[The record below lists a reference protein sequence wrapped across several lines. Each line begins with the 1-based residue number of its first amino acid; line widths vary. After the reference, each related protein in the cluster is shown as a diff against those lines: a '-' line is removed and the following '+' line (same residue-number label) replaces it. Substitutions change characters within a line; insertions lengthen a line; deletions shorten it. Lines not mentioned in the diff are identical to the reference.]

1 MNQGPQLNHSPQVNQ
16 NPQLSDGIA
25 PDAILR
31 VSHVTKSYRGV
42 PAVRD
47 VSFTL
52 RRGRSLAVIG
62 ESGSGKTTLTSIAL
76 GLLRPDCGD
85 VEYCGDARD
94 SAGTARAGETARSS
108 ETVDSASTSI
118 VDDHAA
124 LLRLRRESGIV
135 HQDPFASLDPRWS
148 ALRSIAEPLRARG
161 VPRDEAERQAAQTLQ
176 SVGLDPRV
184 YGVRLPVDLSG
195 GQAQRVAIARALVVR
210 PRLLL
215 ADEPMSAIDV
225 TARLQILDVLGGLRG
240 KVAMLVVLHDLGVA
254 QRLADDVIVM
264 HHGDVVERGTV
275 DQVLTHPRDPYTRRL
290 IAAATL

>member
-1 MNQGPQLNHSPQVNQ
+1 M
-16 NPQLSDGIA
+16 SDNGKS
-25 PDAILR
+25 DAILR
-31 VSHVTKSYRGV
+31 VSHVTKLYRGV

-76 GLLRPDCGD
+76 GLLRPDAGS
-85 VEYCGDARD
+85 VEYCGGAEVSAAAGSDATD
-94 SAGTARAGETARSS
+94 SAGADSVGAGSATANPATGTSVYE
-108 ETVDSASTSI
+108 DS
-118 VDDHAA
+118 AA
-124 LLRLRRESGIV
+124 LLRMRRESGIV

-148 ALRSIAEPLRARG
+148 ALRSVAEPLRARS
-161 VPRDEAERQAAQTLQ
+161 VSRTEAERQAARALQ
-176 SVGLDPRV
+176 SVGLDSRV
-184 YGVRLPVDLSG
+184 YGPRLPMDLSG

-215 ADEPMSAIDV
+215 ADEPMSALDV
-225 TARLQILDVLGGLRG
+225 TARLQILDVLGALRG

-264 HHGDVVERGTV
+264 HHGEVVERGTV
-275 DQVLTHPRDPYTRRL
+275 AQVLAHPRDPYTRRL

>member
-1 MNQGPQLNHSPQVNQ
+1 MSNGVSNGV
-16 NPQLSDGIA
+16 SDSSDEIA
-25 PDAILR
+25 NAGASCGTEPDAILR
-31 VSHVTKSYRGV
+31 VNHVAKRYRGV

-76 GLLRPDCGD
+76 GLLRPDTGS
-85 VEYCGDARD
+85 VEYCGGEED
-94 SAGTARAGETARSS
+94 SGT
-108 ETVDSASTSI
+108 TS
-118 VDDHAA
+118 VYEDPAA

-148 ALRSIAEPLRARG
+148 ALRSVAEPLRARS
-161 VPRDEAERQAAQTLQ
+161 VSRTEAERQAAQALQ

-184 YGVRLPVDLSG
+184 YGPRLPMDLSG
-195 GQAQRVAIARALVVR
+195 GQAQRVAIARALVVS

-215 ADEPMSAIDV
+215 ADEPMSALDV
-225 TARLQILDVLGGLRG
+225 TARLQILDVLGALRG

-264 HHGDVVERGTV
+264 HHGEVVERGTV
-275 DQVLTHPRDPYTRRL
+275 ARVLTHPHDPYTRRL

>member
-1 MNQGPQLNHSPQVNQ
+1 LDQNPQV

-25 PDAILR
+25 SDAILR

-42 PAVRD
+42 PAVHD

-76 GLLRPDCGD
+76 GLLRPDSGG
-85 VEYCGDARD
+85 VEYYGDARD
-94 SAGTARAGETARSS
+94 SAGTARAGETAHAG
-108 ETVDSASTSI
+108 ETADFVSMSI

-148 ALRSIAEPLRARG
+148 ALRSIAEPLLARGRAQRARG
-161 VPRDEAERQAAQTLQ
+161 ISRTEAERQAAQALQ

-184 YGVRLPVDLSG
+184 YGPRLPMDLSG

-215 ADEPMSAIDV
+215 ADEPMSALDV
-225 TARLQILDVLGGLRG
+225 TARLQILDVLGTLRG
-240 KVAMLVVLHDLGVA
+240 KVAMLVVLHDLGIA

-264 HHGDVVERGTV
+264 HHGEVVERGTV
-275 DQVLTHPRDPYTRRL
+275 AQVLTHPHDPYTRRL

>member
-1 MNQGPQLNHSPQVNQ
+1 MNQ

-31 VSHVTKSYRGV
+31 VSHVTKFYRGV

-62 ESGSGKTTLTSIAL
+62 ESGSGKTTLTSIAM

-85 VEYCGDARD
+85 VEYYGDARD
-94 SAGTARAGETARSS
+94 SADTAHSRDTVHSGETA
-108 ETVDSASTSI
+108 DSAGMSI
-118 VDDHAA
+118 INNHAA

-275 DQVLTHPRDPYTRRL
+275 DQVLTHPRDSYTRRL

>member
-1 MNQGPQLNHSPQVNQ
+1 M
-16 NPQLSDGIA
+16 SDNGKS
-25 PDAILR
+25 DAILR
-31 VSHVTKSYRGV
+31 VSHVTKCYRGV

-47 VSFTL
+47 ASFTL

-76 GLLRPDCGD
+76 GLLRPDAGS
-85 VEYCGDARD
+85 VEYCGGEED
-94 SAGTARAGETARSS
+94 SGT
-108 ETVDSASTSI
+108 TS
-118 VDDHAA
+118 VYDDPAA

-148 ALRSIAEPLRARG
+148 ALRSVAEPLRARS
-161 VPRDEAERQAAQTLQ
+161 VSRAEVERQAAQTLR
-176 SVGLDPRV
+176 SAGLDPRV
-184 YGVRLPVDLSG
+184 YGPRLPMDLSG

-215 ADEPMSAIDV
+215 ADEPMSALDV
-225 TARLQILDVLGGLRG
+225 TARLQILDVLGTLRG

-264 HHGDVVERGTV
+264 HHGEVVERGTV
-275 DQVLTHPRDPYTRRL
+275 AQVLTHPHDPYTRRL

>member
-1 MNQGPQLNHSPQVNQ
+1 M
-16 NPQLSDGIA
+16 SDNGKS
-25 PDAILR
+25 DAILR
-31 VSHVTKSYRGV
+31 VSHVTKCYRGV

-76 GLLRPDCGD
+76 GLLRPDAGS
-85 VEYCGDARD
+85 VEYCGGEED
-94 SAGTARAGETARSS
+94 SG
-108 ETVDSASTSI
+108 STSI
-118 VDDHAA
+118 FEDPAA

-148 ALRSIAEPLRARG
+148 ALRSVAEPLLARGRAQRARG
-161 VPRDEAERQAAQTLQ
+161 ISRAEAERQAAQTLR
-176 SVGLDPRV
+176 SAGLDPRV
-184 YGVRLPVDLSG
+184 YGPRLPMDLSG

-215 ADEPMSAIDV
+215 ADEPMSALDV
-225 TARLQILDVLGGLRG
+225 TARLQILDVLGTLRG

-264 HHGDVVERGTV
+264 HHGEVVERGTV
-275 DQVLTHPRDPYTRRL
+275 AQVLTHPHDPYTRRL

>member
-1 MNQGPQLNHSPQVNQ
+1 MDQNPQVN
-16 NPQLSDGIA
+16 PQMSDGIA

-42 PAVRD
+42 PAVHD

-76 GLLRPDCGD
+76 GMLRPDCGD
-85 VEYCGDARD
+85 VEYYGDA
-94 SAGTARAGETARSS
+94 SNCGTAEGSRGTA
-108 ETVDSASTSI
+108 DSVRTSI

-124 LLRLRRESGIV
+124 LLHLRRESGIV

-184 YGVRLPVDLSG
+184 YGVRLPMDLSG

-210 PRLLL
+210 PRVLL

-225 TARLQILDVLGGLRG
+225 TARLQILDVLDGLRG
-240 KVAMLVVLHDLGVA
+240 TVAMLVVLHDLGVA

-264 HHGDVVERGTV
+264 HHGDVVEHGAV

>member
-1 MNQGPQLNHSPQVNQ
+1 M
-16 NPQLSDGIA
+16 SDGIA

-85 VEYCGDARD
+85 VEYYGDVRD
-94 SAGTARAGETARSS
+94 SAGAARAGETARSD
-108 ETVDSASTSI
+108 ETADSIRTSI
-118 VDDHAA
+118 IDDHAA
-124 LLRLRRESGIV
+124 LLHLRRESGIV

-161 VPRDEAERQAAQTLQ
+161 VPRDEAERQAAHTLQ

-184 YGVRLPVDLSG
+184 YGVRLPMDLSG

-210 PRLLL
+210 PRVLL

-225 TARLQILDVLGGLRG
+225 TARLQILDVLDGLRG
-240 KVAMLVVLHDLGVA
+240 TVAMLVVLHDLGVA

-264 HHGDVVERGTV
+264 HHGDVVEHGAV
-275 DQVLTHPRDPYTRRL
+275 AQVLTHPRAPYTRRL

>member
-16 NPQLSDGIA
+16 NPQMRDDIE
-25 PDAILR
+25 PDTILR
-31 VSHVTKSYRGV
+31 VSHVTKSYRGA

-94 SAGTARAGETARSS
+94 SAGTARAGETARFG
-108 ETVDSASTSI
+108 ETADFVSMSI

-184 YGVRLPVDLSG
+184 YGVRLPMDLSG

-215 ADEPMSAIDV
+215 ADEPMSALDV
-225 TARLQILDVLGGLRG
+225 TARLQILDVLGTLRG
-240 KVAMLVVLHDLGVA
+240 KVAMLVVLHDLGIA

-264 HHGDVVERGTV
+264 HHGEVVERGTV
-275 DQVLTHPRDPYTRRL
+275 AQVLTHPHDPYTRRL

>member
-1 MNQGPQLNHSPQVNQ
+1 MLPRKGQTMSEGIGP
-16 NPQLSDGIA
+16 G
-25 PDAILR
+25 AILR
-31 VSHVTKSYRGV
+31 VSHVVRSFHGV

-76 GLLRPDCGD
+76 GLLRPDAGS
-85 VEYCGDARD
+85 VEYCGDGG
-94 SAGTARAGETARSS
+94 SAGSMTDAAGAVSTASDATGIPGGASIFT
-108 ETVDSASTSI
+108 DS
-118 VDDHAA
+118 AA

-161 VPRDEAERQAAQTLQ
+161 VPRAKAERQAAQTLQ
-176 SVGLDPRV
+176 SVGLDPCV
-184 YGVRLPVDLSG
+184 YGPRLPMDLSG

-215 ADEPMSAIDV
+215 ADEPMSALDV
-225 TARLQILDVLGGLRG
+225 TARLQILDVLGTLRG
-240 KVAMLVVLHDLGVA
+240 KVAMLVVLHDLGIA

-264 HHGDVVERGTV
+264 HHGEVVERGTV
-275 DQVLTHPRDPYTRRL
+275 AQVLTHPHDPYTRRL

>member
-1 MNQGPQLNHSPQVNQ
+1 MDQNPQV

-25 PDAILR
+25 SDAILR

-42 PAVRD
+42 PAVHD

-76 GLLRPDCGD
+76 GLLRPDSGGVEYYGD
-85 VEYCGDARD
+85 VSD
-94 SAGTARAGETARSS
+94 SADTTHSRDTVHSS

-161 VPRDEAERQAAQTLQ
+161 MPRDEAERQAAQTLQ

-184 YGVRLPVDLSG
+184 YGVRLPMDLSG

-215 ADEPMSAIDV
+215 ADEPMSALDV